1 MAPEEIA
8 ESQAMVTS
16 KFSNVFRTFLE
27 ARTIP
32 EDSSPDDAHVTVNDA
47 VGAIAFYYEKI
58 RGIAEYRDE
67 HLVRQHAIRRVL
79 GRRFILTQPTETMAM
94 GLVKELVRSRYFRNQ
109 TISLS
114 KVHTIQ
120 ALLDQYLGVLDQLR
134 MRHILTDKDQ
144 DWILF
149 MVSCAI
155 DEVLSPTTE
164 LEALVHVMYQ
174 EVEPMTNLQGINVDP
189 RTRRVQLYLS
199 VYRIL
204 LKPDVH
210 RTEYFLLKTLAPHWA
225 IPGSMSVEQL
235 AAECYELRKKIR
247 DLIRHPLQKKFM
259 GAYRRFRIPFVVLV
273 TVLRS
278 NGEALFEEKDVLA
291 KEVTRICEGFYNV
304 YKRKLHIRAIRAFVY
319 IFITK
324 MLLGL
329 LIELPYDLLT
339 VGHIAPVPLL
349 INLLFPP
356 VLLGFIA
363 FSAKFPGKDNT
374 ASVIQAINEIVYVD
388 EPRMVFIPQA
398 IGQKKRKVAL
408 WVIFSFVY
416 LALFIGSFALL
427 GYILKLLHFNVASGI
442 IFFLFFCLITFFG
455 VTLRRSAKELTLLK
469 PKQSLWLAFVDPFL
483 LPIVQVGRWLSFNVS
498 RVNVFVFIFDILIE
512 LPLQALIEITEE
524 WWSFMRE
531 KKDEIE

>member
-1 MAPEEIA
+1 M
-8 ESQAMVTS
+8 
-16 KFSNVFRTFLE
+16 FSDVFTTFLA
-27 ARTIP
+27 ARTTP
-32 EDSSPDDAHVTVNDA
+32 EDLPTDDAHVTVNDA

-79 GRRFILTQPTETMAM
+79 GRRFILTQSTDTMAM

-109 TISLS
+109 TISVS

-149 MVSCAI
+149 MAACAI

-164 LEALVHVMYQ
+164 LEALVHAMYQ
-174 EVEPMTNLQGINVDP
+174 KVEPITNLQGISVDG

-210 RTEYFLLKTLAPHWA
+210 RTEFFLLKTLAPHWTT
-225 IPGSMSVEQL
+225 PGAMSVEQL
-235 AAECYELRKKIR
+235 AVECYDLRKKIR
-247 DLIRHPLQKKFM
+247 ELIRHPLQKKLM
-259 GAYRRFRIPFVVLV
+259 GTYRRFRIPFVVLV

-278 NGEALFEEKDVLA
+278 NGEAIFENREALA
-291 KEVTRICEGFYNV
+291 KEVSRICEGFYNV

-324 MLLGL
+324 MVLGL
-329 LIELPYDLLT
+329 LIELPYDFLT
-339 VGHIAPVPLL
+339 VGHIALVPLL
-349 INLLFPP
+349 INILFPP
-356 VLLGFIA
+356 ILLMMIA

-374 ASVIQAINEIVYVD
+374 ASVLQAINEIVYVD
-388 EPRMVFIPQA
+388 EAPLVFVPQN
-398 IGQKKRKVAL
+398 IGQKKRRVTL
-408 WVIFSFVY
+408 WVVFSLVY
-416 LALFIGSFALL
+416 LVLFLGSFSLL
-427 GYILKLLHFNVASGI
+427 GYILKLLHFNPVSGV
-442 IFFLFFCLITFFG
+442 IFFLFFCLIMFFG
-455 VTLRRSAKELTLLK
+455 VTLRRSAKELMLLK
-469 PKQSLWLAFVDPFL
+469 PKPSLWLAFIDPFL

>member
-1 MAPEEIA
+1 MSPTEP
-8 ESQAMVTS
+8 SM
-16 KFSNVFRTFLE
+16 FSDAFTTFLK
-27 ARTIP
+27 ARAVP
-32 EDSSPDDAHVTVNDA
+32 EDISTDDAHVTVNDA

-79 GRRFILTQPTETMAM
+79 GRRFILTQPTDAMAL

-109 TISLS
+109 SVPFS
-114 KVHTIQ
+114 KVHAVQ
-120 ALLDQYLGVLDQLR
+120 ELLDQYLGVLEQLR

-149 MVSCAI
+149 MAACAI
-155 DEVLSPTTE
+155 DEVLSPNTE
-164 LEALVHVMYQ
+164 LEALVHAMYQ
-174 EVEPMTNLQGINVDP
+174 EIESTTNLQGIDADA

-199 VYRIL
+199 AYRIL

-225 IPGSMSVEQL
+225 HPGSMSVEQL
-235 AAECYELRKKIR
+235 GAECYELRRKIR

-259 GAYRRFRIPFVVLV
+259 GAYRRFRIPFVVIL

-278 NGEALFEEKDVLA
+278 NGEAIFQDKEALA

-324 MLLGL
+324 MVLGL
-329 LIELPYDLLT
+329 LIELPYDFLT
-339 VGHIAPVPLL
+339 VGHIAPIPLL
-349 INLLFPP
+349 INILFPP
-356 VLLGFIA
+356 ILLAVIA
-363 FSAKFPGKDNT
+363 LSAKFPGKDNT
-374 ASVIQAINEIVYVD
+374 ASVVQAINEVVYAD
-388 EPRMVFIPQA
+388 EPSVVFTPQT

-408 WVIFSFVY
+408 WVVFSFIY
-416 LALFIGSFALL
+416 LGLFAGSFALL
-427 GYILKLLHFNVASGI
+427 GYVLRLLHFNAASGV

-455 VTLRRSAKELTLLK
+455 VTLRRSAKELTILK
-469 PKQSLWLAFVDPFL
+469 PKPSLWLAFVDPFL